1 MMDGLKFLDLMMI
14 GNARSLFLAGHGA
27 WGYVLAM
34 VAARL
39 LGVKSNP
46 YLAILLAML
55 PDADILLYELGIR
68 HRSVTHSIIFWVILF
83 TPFFIMYRR
92 RSIPY
97 FLAAVQHI
105 MLGDII
111 VGSTKVLWPLGY
123 ELGLRLP
130 LTSSISIA
138 VEFVG
143 LAIMIA
149 LTLKY
154 GIDRRDSALLLSIVT
169 LIPILGSLAYLFDII
184 TVAPK
189 RLSIVENTQY
199 VILLHS
205 IFLALL
211 LLPSIHYMKRFVRLR
226 A

>member
-1 MMDGLKFLDLMMI
+1 M
-14 GNARSLFLAGHGA
+14 FLAGHGA
-27 WGYVLAM
+27 WGYVLTM
-34 VAARL
+34 VVARL
-39 LGVKSNP
+39 LGVKSTFNP

-68 HRSVTHSIIFWVILF
+68 HRSITHSIILWAILF
-83 TPFFIMYRR
+83 TPFFIIYRR

-130 LTSSISIA
+130 LTSSINIA
-138 VEFVG
+138 VEFLG
-143 LAIMIA
+143 IAIMIT

-154 GIDRRDSALLLSIVT
+154 GIDRRSSALLLSIVT
-169 LIPILGSLAYLFDII
+169 LIPILGSLAYLFDIVSI
-184 TVAPK
+184 APK

-211 LLPSIHYMKRFVRLR
+211 LLPCIEYIRHVRLR
-226 A
+226 V